1 MISSLYFLGG
11 AGKYKYEAERLITA
25 FFPSE
30 RIELCFDSEPKGDG
44 WVSLYADDESL
55 QAVLSDGDRKQL
67 SLPSSKDGGRDEL
80 LLCGLM
86 YDLLKEHTGISM
98 PWGIL
103 TGVRPVKVIR
113 AAYDKYRDRAGE
125 YIFDVLRVSKERQAT
140 ANKIISAQRGALERL
155 GKNSVSLYVSIP
167 FCPTRCSYCS
177 FISSAGNALKLKGEY
192 LKLLLCELDIYRE
205 LIHDCGLTVS
215 TVYIGGGTP
224 TVLEPDELSLLLDG
238 LARFDLSSVI
248 EFTAEAGR
256 PDTITEEKLRALKR
270 GGVTRIS
277 INPQTFNDDV
287 LKNIGR
293 AHTAKQVYN
302 AFSLARQC
310 GFDNINTDIIAGLPG
325 DDTDSFHDTLERLR
339 ELSPENVTV
348 HTLSLKRSSTLFYKR
363 EKANISGAAAMVE
376 DAARLLESTGYY
388 PYYMYRQKNIADNLE
403 NVGYCKPGR
412 ECFYNIYMMEELQSI
427 IAAGCAASSKLVDG
441 GGIRRIVNYKYPFE
455 YISGFDKMLDGR
467 VEQLRKF
474 FTRNG

>member
-1 MISSLYFLGG
+1 M
-11 AGKYKYEAERLITA
+11 
-25 FFPSE
+25 
-30 RIELCFDSEPKGDG
+30 
-44 WVSLYADDESL
+44 
-55 QAVLSDGDRKQL
+55 
-67 SLPSSKDGGRDEL
+67 
-80 LLCGLM
+80 
-86 YDLLKEHTGISM
+86 
-98 PWGIL
+98 
-103 TGVRPVKVIR
+103 
-113 AAYDKYRDRAGE
+113 
-125 YIFDVLRVSKERQAT
+125 
-140 ANKIISAQRGALERL
+140 
-155 GKNSVSLYVSIP
+155 
-167 FCPTRCSYCS
+167 
-177 FISSAGNALKLKGEY
+177 
-192 LKLLLCELDIYRE
+192 
-205 LIHDCGLTVS
+205 
-215 TVYIGGGTP
+215 
-224 TVLEPDELSLLLDG
+224 EPDELSLLLDG